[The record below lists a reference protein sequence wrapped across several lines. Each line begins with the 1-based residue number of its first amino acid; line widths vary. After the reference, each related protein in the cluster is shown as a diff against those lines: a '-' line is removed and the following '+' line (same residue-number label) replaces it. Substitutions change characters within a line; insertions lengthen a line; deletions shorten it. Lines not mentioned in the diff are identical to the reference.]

1 MGLRQTLCLDLIPRG
16 IALIESS
23 GCKDSPPFGAA
34 INSCEVGREADLCI
48 TSTIKEV
55 MNNEYSKEIQLL
67 ERFKRMSEKER
78 VFLFFYG
85 MKLHVTEV
93 NLN

>member
-1 MGLRQTLCLDLIPRG
+1 
-16 IALIESS
+16 
-23 GCKDSPPFGAA
+23 
-34 INSCEVGREADLCI
+34 
-48 TSTIKEV
+48 